1 MAIFAYVTDLL
12 FSTKITSTGQALGVP
27 VTVARGVD
35 TLIEKLNAASGD
47 DSGGLVIIDLNVTGD
62 PVDAIRRLKA
72 LPSPPRVIAFLS
84 HVQVEL
90 ATAARNA
97 GADEVMP
104 RSAFSMSLPAILR
117 SAGASRSEHTS

>member
-27 VTVARGVD
+27 VAVARGLDSVV
-35 TLIEKLNAASGD
+35 EKVGAASGEET
-47 DSGGLVIIDLNVTGD
+47 SALVIVDLNASGD
-62 PVDAIRRLKA
+62 PVEAIRRLKA

-104 RSAFSMSLPAILR
+104 RSAFSMNLPAILQ
-117 SAGASRSEHTS
+117 GASASGNERTN